1 MVKVFILFLGLIL
14 AMAAGASFASAQLE
28 TVPDNAAFTTYEA
41 DSYRDP
47 LMPQIEKE
55 ITKAQEVTIEGAP
68 VEEVKLEL
76 NVQGMV
82 WNSDKPEAII
92 EGQVFQLGDE
102 IREAKIIEI
111 TKDGVKLLYKGKIIT
126 AKPRMA
132 LETSR

>member
-1 MVKVFILFLGLIL
+1 MMKVFLLFLGFIL
-14 AMAAGASFASAQLE
+14 VMAAGAFFVNAQSE
-28 TVPDNAAFTTYEA
+28 TMPDNITFTTYEA

-55 ITKAQEVTIEGAP
+55 VPKAQEVTAEGAP
-68 VEEVKLEL
+68 VEEVRLEL

-102 IREAKIIEI
+102 VREAKIIEI

-126 AKPRMA
+126 ARPRVA
-132 LETSR
+132 LETNR